1 MQEIWKPVVGYEGL
15 YEISNLGR
23 VKSLPRNGTSFS
35 EKILQHSIAK
45 GYRQV
50 ILSKNNERKSVT
62 IHRLVA
68 TAFLPNEKNYPCI
81 NHKDENKQNNDVS
94 NLEWCSYAYNNTYND
109 RAKKASKKTGKK
121 VLCVELNTIF
131 NSLAEAERATNI
143 KAGNICWC
151 CKGNWLS
158 AGGYHWRYADERG
171 WKYGFIQEKR
181 NGIGRN
187 KSG

>member
-1 MQEIWKPVVGYEGL
+1 MQEIWKPVVGYEDS
-15 YEISNLGR
+15 YEVSSLGR
-23 VKSLPRNGTSFS
+23 VKSIPRAGTRLTGRVLRYSLD
-35 EKILQHSIAK
+35 KY

-50 ILSKNNERKSVT
+50 ILAKNGGRKSAK

-68 TAFLPNEKNYPCI
+68 QSFLPNENNFPCV
-81 NHKDENKQNNDVS
+81 NHKDENKQNNNVS

-158 AGGYHWRYADERG
+158 AGGYHWRYAE
-171 WKYGFIQEKR
+171 
-181 NGIGRN
+181 
-187 KSG
+187 

>member
-1 MQEIWKPVVGYEGL
+1 MQEIWKAVVGYEGL
-15 YEISNLGR
+15 YEVSNLGR
-23 VKSLPRNGTSFS
+23 VKSLPRNGTCMS
-35 EKILQHSIAK
+35 EKILKYSIDK

-50 ILSKNNERKSVT
+50 ILSKNDKRKSAK
-62 IHRLVA
+62 IHKLVA
-68 TAFLPNEKNYPCI
+68 MAFLPNENNFPCI

-131 NSLAEAERATNI
+131 DSLADAERATKI

-151 CKGNWLS
+151 CKGKWLS
-158 AGGYHWRYADERG
+158 AGGYHWRYAELTERG
-171 WKYGFIQEKR
+171 
-181 NGIGRN
+181 
-187 KSG
+187 